1 MTPEVPQ
8 DFRGLLKEST
18 VADCG
23 AFEGS
28 NPARGQEGGEYEL

>member
-23 AFEGS
+23 ALKVRLLTVDKREGM
-28 NPARGQEGGEYEL
+28 